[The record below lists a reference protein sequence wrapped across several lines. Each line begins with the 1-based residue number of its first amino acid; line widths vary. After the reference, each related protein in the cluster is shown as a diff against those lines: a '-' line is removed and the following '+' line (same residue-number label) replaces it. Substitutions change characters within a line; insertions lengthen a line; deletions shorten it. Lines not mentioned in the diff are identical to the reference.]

1 MSSDPDEKF
10 GSLQFRNATPFME
23 RVEALILTTE
33 ITDEQKIEILQ
44 KLLAAAEGVRND

>member
-10 GSLQFRNATPFME
+10 DGVSFME

-44 KLLAAAEGVRND
+44 KLLAAAEGVRNE